1 MAIAPQSTYESGPPT
16 TRRPENHHNERILEV
31 VRGYWG
37 YDSLR
42 PLQFEA
48 IRAGI
53 DRRDSLVVMPTG
65 GGKSLCYQVPPVL
78 EKRTDIVVSPLIS
91 LMKDQVDGLKACG
104 YPAVALY
111 SGLSEA
117 ERSAIYRDATAGQ
130 YRLIFAAPE
139 RIVTEGF
146 LRWIGQLNV
155 RSIAIDEAH
164 CISHWG
170 HDFRPEYRRLVE
182 IKHRFPAASFHAY
195 TATATERV
203 RHDIIQQLRLV
214 DPTVLVGNFDRP
226 NLTYRVILRDDVQ
239 GQTLEVI
246 RRHRDEAVIVYCI
259 SRKDTESMANYLQS
273 EGVKAAYYH
282 AGMSPLAR
290 RKAQDAF
297 ANEEVDVVVATVAF
311 GMGIDRSNVRCVI
324 HAAMPKSIE
333 HYQQETGRAG
343 RDGLDAEC
351 VMLYSPGDLH
361 KWKRLL
367 SDDTSTPEGQRN
379 YESQIELLHH
389 LQAYCQPFDCRHR
402 RLVEYFGQVYR
413 ASDCG
418 ACDVCLHEAGD
429 TEDVTILAQKIL
441 SCVARTKERFGA
453 RHVASVLR
461 GSDNEMIRKWNH
473 ESLSTFGLV
482 QDMTI
487 RQLTATINQMADL
500 GLLTRSN
507 DSYATLKLNEES
519 WRVMRGE
526 RSVRLPIA
534 HLPVTRDEK
543 REASW
548 IGVDRGL
555 FDALRAL
562 RKQIADERSAPPFVI
577 FSDASLRD
585 MARRRPKSI
594 DEFGSING
602 VGKTKLDDFGD
613 RFLDCITKYCQS
625 NKLASNMSAPP
636 PAVHSVKARAL
647 TPVVLKARELF
658 RTGVSV
664 DHVADEV
671 ARSRGTVVNYLMD
684 FIEAERPA
692 TITAWISETDY
703 ERIAAV
709 VGELGTERLRPVFE
723 ALGGTVSYDDIRI
736 VGAHI
741 SALAD
746 AESGE

>member
-1 MAIAPQSTYESGPPT
+1 MSIAPQSTYENGST
-16 TRRPENHHNERILEV
+16 ASRRWENGHNKKILEV
-31 VRGYWG
+31 VRRYWG

-42 PLQFEA
+42 PLQSEA

-53 DRRDSLVVMPTG
+53 ERRDSLVVMPTG

-78 EKRTDIVVSPLIS
+78 EERTDIVVSPLIS
-91 LMKDQVDGLKACG
+91 LMKDQVDGLQACG

-117 ERSAIYRDATAGQ
+117 ERSAIYRDATDGR

-139 RIVTEGF
+139 RIVTDGF
-146 LRWIGQLNV
+146 LNLISRLNV

-182 IKHRFPAASFHAY
+182 IKNCLTAASFHAY

-203 RHDIIQQLRLV
+203 RQDIIRQLRLV
-214 DPTVLVGNFDRP
+214 DPTVLVGDFDRP
-226 NLTYRVILRDDVQ
+226 NLTYRVILRDNVQ
-239 GQTLEVI
+239 GQTLKVI
-246 RRHRDEAVIVYCI
+246 QRHKDEAVIVYCI
-259 SRKDTESMANYLQS
+259 SRKDTESMADYLRS
-273 EGVKAAYYH
+273 KGVKATYYH
-282 AGMSPLAR
+282 AGMSPHAR

-297 ANEEVDVVVATVAF
+297 ANEEINVVVATVAF

-351 VMLYSPGDLH
+351 VLLYSPGDLH
-361 KWKRLL
+361 KWKRIL

-389 LQAYCQPFDCRHR
+389 LQAYFQPFDCRHR

-413 ASDCG
+413 PSNCG
-418 ACDVCLHEAGD
+418 ACDVCLNEAGD
-429 TEDVTILAQKIL
+429 TEDVTVLAQKIL
-441 SCVARTKERFGA
+441 SCVARTKELFGA
-453 RHVASVLR
+453 RHVASVLH

-473 ESLSTFGLV
+473 KSLSTYGLIKDV
-482 QDMTI
+482 TI

-500 GLLTRSN
+500 GLLSRSN

-526 RSVRLPIA
+526 RSVRLPMA
-534 HLPVTRDEK
+534 HLPVTRDKQHET
-543 REASW
+543 SW
-548 IGVDRGL
+548 VGVDRGL
-555 FDALRAL
+555 FDALRSL
-562 RKQIADERSAPPFVI
+562 RKQIADERSVPPFVI

-585 MARRRPKSI
+585 MARQRPSTRE
-594 DEFGSING
+594 EFRCMHG

-613 RFLDCITKYCQS
+613 RFLDCIVQYCAS
-625 NKLASNMSAPP
+625 SKLASNMSAAQ
-636 PAVHSVKARAL
+636 PADYATKAR
-647 TPVVLKARELF
+647 TPSSAVLKAWELF
-658 RTGVSV
+658 RTGASV

-671 ARSRGTVVNYLMD
+671 TRSRGTVVNYLMD

-692 TITAWISETDY
+692 TITAWISEADY
-703 ERIAAV
+703 EHIAAA

-723 ALGGTVSYDDIRI
+723 ALGGKVSYEDIRI

-741 SALAD
+741 NALAE